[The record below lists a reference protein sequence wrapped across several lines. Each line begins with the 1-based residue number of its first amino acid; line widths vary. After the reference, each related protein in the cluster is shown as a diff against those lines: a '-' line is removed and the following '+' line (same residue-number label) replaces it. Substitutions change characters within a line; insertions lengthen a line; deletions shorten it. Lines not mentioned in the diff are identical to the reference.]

1 MIRVIQPLID
11 AVLDFI
17 YPRVCVCCNH
27 ELESD
32 ESFICQSCEDS
43 LTYIQT
49 PICHTCGS
57 PVFREGIEKCDNC
70 LRKQIYYDQVRSELD
85 YNDEL
90 VRQMIHAFKFE
101 YMNSMVNGLSKYL
114 VLAFEQYYSHE
125 KIDLILSVP
134 LHKSRL
140 RQREFNQAHLLAKHF
155 ADDVHIPLCDDLV
168 VRNRSTQPQS
178 QLKPNERMKNVK
190 DAFSIRKPD
199 EVNGKTILIIDDI
212 VTTGS
217 TVNEMSK
224 VLRESG
230 AKRIFAL
237 SLARA
242 YT

>member
-27 ELESD
+27 ELELD

-49 PICHTCGS
+49 PICFACGS
-57 PVFREGIEKCDNC
+57 PVFRESVERCDNC
-70 LRKQIYYDQVRSELD
+70 LREHIYYDQIRSELD

-101 YMNSMVNGLSKYL
+101 YMNSMVSGLSKYL
-114 VLAFEQYYSHE
+114 ILAYEQYYTHE
-125 KIDLILSVP
+125 QIELILSVP

-155 ADDVHIPLCDDLV
+155 ANEIHLPLRDDLAI
-168 VRNRSTQPQS
+168 RNRSTQPQS
-178 QLKPNERMKNVK
+178 QLKPDERMKNVK
-190 DAFSIRKPD
+190 DAFSILNPD
-199 EVNGKTILIIDDI
+199 EVSGKTILIIDDI

-224 VLRESG
+224 VLRECG
-230 AKRIFAL
+230 ATRILVL